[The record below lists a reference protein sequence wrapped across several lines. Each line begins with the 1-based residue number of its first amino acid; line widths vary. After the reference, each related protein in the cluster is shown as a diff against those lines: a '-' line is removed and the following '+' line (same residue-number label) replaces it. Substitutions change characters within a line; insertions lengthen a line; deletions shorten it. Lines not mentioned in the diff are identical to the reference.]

1 MRGKWKTRIALL
13 LCAAMLLP
21 VGGLSAL
28 AQEEGY
34 AVNDKVAGFVVRE
47 RTRLELVN
55 ADVTVLEH
63 GKTGATVMLMENE
76 DTNRA
81 FDISF
86 RTPVINDTGLPH
98 VFEHATL
105 GGSMKYP
112 SQSLFFNLIHQTY
125 NTFMNAMTTDL
136 ITTYP
141 VASLSE
147 KQLLKYVDYYV
158 DSTFNPLLMQEEN
171 IFREEAWRY
180 AMADQDAPLT
190 LAGTVYTEMQG
201 AYSIETAAMFNFRKT
216 LFPGSQAGNSYG
228 GHPAHIPQMTW
239 DDLKNYHDDYYH
251 PSNSLSLLYGK
262 IEDVPAFLTLLDGYF
277 SKYEKKEFAF
287 EDADYTPI
295 TAPVQQ
301 QYDFAVEAGSDTA
314 NGAVVYYGYALT
326 DATQA
331 DEDALDLLTTL
342 LNEASSPF
350 QQAMKKQLPSA
361 NARCYYDNASPEI
374 SVVFQATGMKAE
386 DAPLF
391 QQVVEESLAGI
402 REHGFDLT
410 AVEAVAAA
418 TRISLLLSTESASVG
433 TDVAPSIAYMWAA
446 TGRTDAYSRYVDNTA
461 NYVPYAEQ
469 GVYQQVIAKHLTD
482 NPRTALVVT
491 APVPGL
497 KEQENQAL
505 ADELAAKKAAMTAEE
520 IDAIVA
526 STAAAGA
533 PAQDD
538 SAQLVASLQAVTV
551 DTLPVE
557 RRIYAISDETGEDG
571 VRRMHA
577 QADVSG
583 VGQAL
588 LLLDAGAIAQE
599 DLHWYKLYIDL
610 LGKLD
615 TAQHDNAALNALM
628 TRYLYRSEVR
638 PTVYSGPKGEQ
649 CDPFLRVS
657 WLAMDEDM
665 APAYDLVYE
674 LLYETKL
681 DDAAKV
687 ADVLAQVK
695 AGLKQTITNGIF
707 QIQVYRAFAL
717 ASPSFAYFNYL
728 NHLDYYAF
736 LEQAEAMLA
745 ADPEAA
751 LAKLTAIQQHVRVRE
766 GAVSG
771 FAGSDESAAN
781 HRQAADAFLA
791 KLDSAQREKAVYQ
804 LPAVAHREGFV
815 VDSSVQ
821 YNMLYAP
828 YAQLGLEATS
838 GDMDAL
844 ARLVSDAFLYP
855 QLRDQYGAYGVQHGA
870 TEDGVYLLSYRDP
883 NVKQTYNVYAA
894 LPDMIEAMALEQD
907 SLNGYILSAYS
918 GYAQSQGEISGA
930 LAALL
935 GAIDGKPQERY
946 LTWMRELKALTP
958 EKVKEYAQMYRA
970 LAENGYRS
978 TAGGA
983 AAIEQNKE
991 LFDKIFNPF
1000 AVKDTSR
1007 DALSDVKEGDL
1018 YYEAVRFAFENKAMA
1033 PVSEGVFGVNEP
1045 ATMGD
1050 LVGTVMAL
1058 VGIPGT
1064 PEEGIPVLAQV
1075 GVLSADEQADAQLTR
1090 EKLGATFQKLL
1101 IAVAGMDPAANLAPL
1116 TDITDADQVTA
1127 GVDQVMQF
1135 ALGNGLLLAP
1145 DGLLRPQDIATR
1157 AELANALW
1165 AISNME

>member
-1 MRGKWKTRIALL
+1 
-13 LCAAMLLP
+13 
-21 VGGLSAL
+21 
-28 AQEEGY
+28 
-34 AVNDKVAGFVVRE
+34 AGFVVRE

-63 GKTGATVMLMENE
+63 GKTGATVMLLLNE

-86 RTPVINDTGLPH
+86 RTPVVNDTGLPH

-158 DSTFNPLLMQEEN
+158 DSAFNPLLMQEEG

-180 AMADQDAPLT
+180 AMADKDAPLT
-190 LAGTVYTEMQG
+190 IAGTVYTEMQG
-201 AYSIETAAMFNFRKT
+201 AYSIETASMFNFRKT

-239 DDLKNYHDDYYH
+239 NDLKNYHDNYYH
-251 PSNSLSLLYGK
+251 PSNSLTLLYGK

-277 SKYEKKEFAF
+277 SAYDKKKFAF
-287 EDADYTPI
+287 EDAAYQPL
-295 TAPVQQ
+295 TAPVEQRF
-301 QYDFAVEAGSDTA
+301 DFPVEKGSDTT
-314 NGAVVYYGYALT
+314 NGAVVYYGYVLT
-326 DATQA
+326 DATPE

-361 NARCYYDNASPEI
+361 KASCYYSNVTPEV
-374 SVVFQATGMKAE
+374 SVVFQASGMKAE

-391 QQVVEESLAGI
+391 KQVVEESLAGVG
-402 REHGFDLT
+402 EHGFDP
-410 AVEAVAAA
+410 ASVEAVAAA
-418 TRISLLLSTESASVG
+418 TRLTLLLSTESASVG

-446 TGRTDAYSRYVDNTA
+446 RGQTDAYSRYVDNTA
-461 NYVPYAEQ
+461 NYVPFAEQ
-469 GVYQQVIAKHLTD
+469 GVYQQIIKKHLTD

-491 APVPGL
+491 APAPGL
-497 KEQENQAL
+497 KEQQDQQL
-505 ADELAAKKAAMTAEE
+505 ADELAAKKAAMTEDE
-520 IDAIVA
+520 ISAIVA

-533 PAQDD
+533 QPVDD
-538 SAQLVASLQAVTV
+538 SAHLVASLQAVTV
-551 DTLPVE
+551 DTLPEE
-557 RRIYAISDETGEDG
+557 RRIYAISDEVGEDQ

-577 QADVSG
+577 QADVGG
-583 VGQAL
+583 VGQTL
-588 LLLDAGAIAQE
+588 LLLDAGTIAQE
-599 DLHWYKLYIDL
+599 DLHWYKLYVDL

-615 TAQHDNAALNALM
+615 TARHDNAALSALM
-628 TRYLYRSEVR
+628 TRYLYSYELR
-638 PTVYSGPKGEQ
+638 PTVYGGPKGDQ
-649 CDPFLRVS
+649 CAPFLRFS
-657 WLAMDEDM
+657 WIAMDEDM
-665 APAYDLVYE
+665 APGYELAYE

-687 ADVLAQVK
+687 ADVLAQIK
-695 AGLKQTITNGIF
+695 ASLKQTITNGIY
-707 QIQVYRAFAL
+707 QVQVYRAFAS

-745 ADPEAA
+745 ADPAAA
-751 LAKLTAIQQHVRVRE
+751 LARLNAIQQHLRVRT
-766 GAVSG
+766 GAVSA
-771 FAGSDESAAN
+771 FAGSQESAAN
-781 HRQAADAFLA
+781 HRKAADAFIA
-791 KLDSAQREKAVYQ
+791 KLEDAQREKAGYQ

-828 YAQLGLEATS
+828 YAQLGLEGTN

-855 QLRDQYGAYGVQHGA
+855 KLRDQYGAYGVQHGA
-870 TEDGVYLLSYRDP
+870 TEDGVFMLSFRDP
-883 NVKQTYNVYAA
+883 NVKETFDVYAA
-894 LPDMIEAMALEQD
+894 LPELIDSMTLEQE

-918 GYAQSQGEISGA
+918 GYALSQGELSGA
-930 LAALL
+930 LSALL
-935 GAIDGKPQERY
+935 SALDGKPQERY

-958 EKVKEYAQMYRA
+958 DKVKAYTDMYRA
-970 LAENGYRS
+970 LYENGYRS

-983 AAIEQNKE
+983 KVIDNNKD
-991 LFDKIFNPF
+991 LFDKTYNPF
-1000 AVKDTSR
+1000 AVKDTSG
-1007 DALSDVKEGDL
+1007 DVLSDVKEGDV
-1018 YYEAVRFAFENKAMA
+1018 YYEAVRFAYENKAMV
-1033 PVSEGVFGVNEP
+1033 PVEKGVFGVNEP
-1045 ATMGD
+1045 TTVGD
-1050 LVGTVMAL
+1050 LVGTLMAM

-1064 PEEGIPVLAQV
+1064 PKEGMPVLVQA
-1075 GVLSADEQADAQLTR
+1075 GILAADDTIDAPLTR
-1090 EKLGATFQKLL
+1090 EKLVCTFYGLL
-1101 IAVAGMDPAANLAPL
+1101 MAVPGMAADANLPPL
-1116 TDITDADQVTA
+1116 TDIADADQISA
-1127 GVDQVMQF
+1127 GGEQSMQF
-1135 ALGNGLLLAP
+1135 ALGKGLLLAQ
-1145 DGLLRPQDIATR
+1145 DGLLRPQDVATR
-1157 AELANALW
+1157 AELAHVLW
-1165 AISNME
+1165 TIDNMK